1 MIGENEMAGVSSE
14 PETAMPASE
23 PEVSEIALQQAVGP
37 TKTRIAT
44 GRVISSKMDK
54 TVTVLVERQVRHPV
68 YKKIIKRSTKIH
80 AHDEHNECNE
90 GDLVAIRECRPLSKT
105 KAWTLVEIIERA
117 H

>member
-1 MIGENEMAGVSSE
+1 MIGEDELAGASSE
-14 PETAMPASE
+14 PETATPRSE
-23 PEVSEIALQQAVGP
+23 PATDEAAREQAVGP
-37 TKTRIAT
+37 TRTRVAT
-44 GRVISSKMDK
+44 GRVLSSKMNK